1 MIIKFNKNKSNN
13 VDNFEF
19 SDPNI
24 LMIVYEANDSKFPID
39 AIIYNLQGNWCASL
53 AILMLVNRSE
63 PLP

>member
-24 LMIVYEANDSKFPID
+24 LIIVYEANDSKFPID
-39 AIIYNLQGNWCASL
+39 AIIYNLQG
-53 AILMLVNRSE
+53 
-63 PLP
+63 

>member
-24 LMIVYEANDSKFPID
+24 LMIVYEASDSKFPID
-39 AIIYNLQGNWCASL
+39 AIIYNLQG
-53 AILMLVNRSE
+53 
-63 PLP
+63 